1 MRVLV
6 TGRGGQ
12 VATSIEERAPAGME
26 LLFVDRPEFDL
37 ADAGSIERVVAA
49 FGPDLVLSTAAY
61 TAVDKAEDE
70 PDLAMAVNGTGPGVL
85 ARAAREAG
93 APIIHLSTDY
103 VFAGTLDRAYR
114 EDDATGPMGV
124 YGITKLAGEDAVRA
138 SGADYAIVRTSW
150 VYSPFGANFVKTML
164 RVAGERDT
172 LTVVADQYG
181 CPTSA
186 LDIADALFAI
196 VAAWSAQKGRG
207 ANALYHFAGTGD
219 TSWAGLAREVFA
231 SSATLGGPVA
241 TVTDVSTAE
250 WPTKAVRPANSR
262 LDSSAFKDAFGYS
275 SPPWQQSVREVVARL
290 V

>member
-6 TGRGGQ
+6 TGRSGQ
-12 VATSIEERAPAGME
+12 VATSIEERAPPGMQ
-26 LLFVDRPEFDL
+26 LLFVHRPEFDL

-70 PDLAMAVNGTGPGVL
+70 PDLAMAVNGIGPGVL

-103 VFAGTLDRAYR
+103 VFAGTLDRPYR
-114 EDDATGPMGV
+114 EDDPTGPIGV
-124 YGITKLAGEDAVRA
+124 YGGTKLAGEDAIRA

-186 LDIADALFAI
+186 LDIAEALFA
-196 VAAWSAQKGRG
+196 VADTWSAQKGKG
-207 ANALYHFAGTGD
+207 ANAIYHFAGTGD

-241 TVTDVSTAE
+241 TVKDVSTAE

-262 LDSSAFKDAFGYS
+262 LDSRAFEEVFGYS

-290 V
+290 L